1 MLIRKILFKILPHRC
16 YLRLVSFIF
25 IKTYLLKV
33 YLPEHVYVLFLRRLI
48 PDEGVTIDIG
58 ANLGYFTVMMS
69 RCCGERGKVYAV
81 EPVALFR
88 EILNGNVERYAGNN
102 VEILPYALGD
112 EDYKEISMVTA
123 TVDGI
128 TRHGQTEVVETPSV
142 VEGSASHGATMMR
155 PDTLFGELERLDF
168 IKCDVEGYELH
179 ILPHL
184 MNLLEKFKPTLEIEV
199 DSREN
204 KVVVIE
210 MMASLGYQGYYLID
224 SQLKL
229 FDFKEPESTTVIEL
243 YFVHESNDR
252 VLREVVAGSD
262 RV

>member
-1 MLIRKILFKILPHRC
+1 MLIRKILFKLLPHRT
-16 YLRLVSFIF
+16 YLKLVSFIF
-25 IKTYLLKV
+25 IKTYLMKI

-48 PDEGVTIDIG
+48 PSGGVTIDIG

-69 RCCGERGKVYAV
+69 RCCGEDGKVYAV

-88 EILNGNVERYAGNN
+88 EILNRNLDSYAGNN
-102 VEILPYALGD
+102 VEVLPYALGD
-112 EDYKEISMVTA
+112 EDQKEISMVTA

-128 TRHGQTEVVETPSV
+128 TRHGQTEVMETQSDAAD
-142 VEGSASHGATMMR
+142 GATHGATMMR
-155 PDTLFGELERLDF
+155 PDTLFGDLERLDF

-184 MNLLEKFKPTLEIEV
+184 VNLFEKFKPTLEIEV

-210 MMASLGYQGYYLID
+210 KMASLGYQVYHLID
-224 SQLKL
+224 GQLNP
-229 FDFKEPESTTVIEL
+229 FDFEKPELAAVIEL

-252 VLREVVAGSD
+252 VLQEVVAVSA
-262 RV
+262 RP